1 MNAADEAE
9 RNVTPEA
16 PLSAEYRR
24 LMRWYPRHWRLAN
37 EEAMLGALLDQAESE
52 GRQEPTAAE
61 RSAIVKSGLAQQF
74 GLSRRSSSPL
84 TLSLGGLALLLATV
98 VPLIAR
104 LVFIFPQSLSSSWL
118 YFSWQPLAELLSA
131 GAFVIAFAILAFGI
145 RHEPGIAGASILG
158 KVSIV
163 LFSVASQAQI
173 LILSISIPLGT
184 SKNVLTII
192 TMAVWSSNLLSL
204 ATLIV
209 SSIVVLRARV
219 ILGVARWGLIVLAIA
234 TVAMNVLVRIPNPAF
249 GPVSIWLYPVV
260 LVVQLAIGVCY
271 MLSGLTGA
279 SRYRPPVGTATLG

>member
-1 MNAADEAE
+1 MNVRDEAE

-61 RSAIVKSGLAQQF
+61 RSAMAKGGLAQRF

-84 TLSLGGLALLLATV
+84 TLSLGGLTLLLATV

-104 LVFIFPQSLSSSWL
+104 LVFIFPLPLSSSWL
-118 YFSWQPLAELLSA
+118 YFSWQPLAGLLSA

-145 RHEPGIAGASILG
+145 RKEPGIAGASILG

-163 LFSVASQAQI
+163 LFSVAFQAQI
-173 LILSISIPLGT
+173 VVLSTSIPLGT
-184 SKNVLTII
+184 SKNVLTLI
-192 TMAVWSSNLLSL
+192 TVAVWSSSLLSL
-204 ATLIV
+204 AALIV
-209 SSIVVLRARV
+209 SSIVVFRASV
-219 ILGVARWGLIVLAIA
+219 ILGIARWGLIVLAIA
-234 TVAMNVLVRIPNPAF
+234 TVAMNLLGRIPNPAF
-249 GPVSIWLYPVV
+249 GPIAIWLSSIV
-260 LVVQLAIGVCY
+260 LVVQPAIGLLY
-271 MLSGLTGA
+271 MLSGLTAA